1 MNDNIC
7 IVDHSLGNC
16 CPHFHEYAEDIT
28 FRDLFPSSYSS
39 ERTFPEEEI
48 YLTSNGK
55 VVHVGDVLH
64 PGRVYHVIPR
74 LLGGKGGFGSMLR
87 AIGAQIEKTTNH
99 EACRDLSGRR
109 LRDVN
114 NEKQL
119 KDWLGKKAEKEKEE
133 EEKRQERLAKRR
145 ALPNHKFDDPQYD
158 QQKNRV
164 AENLEDAL
172 QKGLQKTHTSSSASH
187 SLGAAPS
194 SSSSSGCRKRT
205 TDSHSHKSA
214 KVKKTTEWLGIDME
228 DLSDSDN
235 NDDVTCI
242 VPETVSPGSGSDN
255 SDTQC
260 KDKGVTK
267 CDDNK
272 NLCESDHASTGNGT
286 SKNPEET
293 NIDMTET
300 TKDNNSTGSKNT
312 EETNIDMTETT
323 KDNDSTSSKNTEE
336 TNIDMTETTNNND
349 SSGSKNGLLTAL
361 QAIPP
366 KQAETVQ
373 QEKEPE
379 QDEPLDLDSIS
390 SVEELEAFSLEKL
403 KKELMARGMKC
414 GGTLKQRAERLYS
427 VRGLT
432 TDQIKPSLLAKR
444 T

>member
-300 TKDNNSTGSKNT
+300 T
-312 EETNIDMTETT
+312 
-323 KDNDSTSSKNTEE
+323 
-336 TNIDMTETTNNND
+336 NNND